1 MLAENNTSMLKWE
14 AIYLNRHVLILSL
27 DVIELKSHR
36 KKKKKE
42 KKKGLQSRYGRVSTF

>member
-14 AIYLNRHVLILSL
+14 VIYLNRHVLILSL
-27 DVIELKSHR
+27 DVIESKKSQE
-36 KKKKKE
+36 K

>member
-27 DVIELKSHR
+27 DVIESKSHR
-36 KKKKKE
+36 KKKKRKE
-42 KKKGLQSRYGRVSTF
+42 KRAAKQIW